1 MTASLSAVAALYAI
15 RRWAIMAARQTA
27 SAMARRILIILGHP
41 DPRPER
47 LCRALADAYR
57 QGASAAGHEVKVVD
71 VARLDF
77 VALKSRMEWE
87 GPVPD
92 SLREAQ
98 DAMQWAEHL
107 VIVFPIW
114 LGTMPALLKAFF
126 EQVLRPGFA
135 IEPTGPGRWRK
146 LLAGR
151 SARLVVTMGMPS
163 FIYRWYFRAHGIK
176 SFERNVLDFV
186 GIGPIH
192 EMLIGKVEGR
202 DAATRERWLAK
213 LAELGRRGD

>member
-1 MTASLSAVAALYAI
+1 
-15 RRWAIMAARQTA
+15 
-27 SAMARRILIILGHP
+27 MARHILIILGHP

-47 LCRALADAYR
+47 FCRALAEAYH
-57 QGASAAGHEVKVVD
+57 QGATEEGHEVKVVD
-71 VARLDF
+71 VPRLEF
-77 VALKSRMEWE
+77 TELKSRLEWE
-87 GPVPD
+87 GPVPEG
-92 SLREAQ
+92 LREAQ
-98 DAMQWAEHL
+98 EAIRWAEHL

-135 IEPTGPGRWRK
+135 MEQSSPGRWQK
-146 LLAGR
+146 LLSGR

-163 FIYRWYFRAHGIK
+163 FIYRWHFRAHGIK

-192 EMLIGKVEGR
+192 ETLIGMVDGR

>member
-1 MTASLSAVAALYAI
+1 
-15 RRWAIMAARQTA
+15 
-27 SAMARRILIILGHP
+27 MARRILIILGHP

-47 LCRALADAYR
+47 LCRGLAESYH
-57 QGASAAGHEVKVVD
+57 QGATEEGHEVKVVD

-77 VALKSRMEWE
+77 MALKSRLEWD
-87 GPVPD
+87 GPAPA

-98 DAMQWAEHL
+98 DAIRWAEHL
-107 VIVFPIW
+107 VIVFPLW

-135 IEPTGPGRWRK
+135 IEQTSPGRWQK
-146 LLAGR
+146 LLGGR

-163 FIYRWYFRAHGIK
+163 FLYRWYFRAHGIK
-176 SFERNVLDFV
+176 SFERNVLEFV
-186 GIGPIH
+186 GIGPTH
-192 EMLIGKVEGR
+192 ETLIGMVEGR

>member
-1 MTASLSAVAALYAI
+1 
-15 RRWAIMAARQTA
+15 
-27 SAMARRILIILGHP
+27 MARRILIILGHP

-47 LCRALADAYR
+47 FSRALAAAYH
-57 QGASAAGHEVKVVD
+57 QAATEVGHEVKVVD
-71 VARLDF
+71 VTRLDF
-77 VALKSRMEWE
+77 ASLRSRLEWE

-92 SLREAQ
+92 TLREPQA
-98 DAMQWAEHL
+98 AIAWAEHL

-135 IEPTGPGRWRK
+135 IEQTSPGRWHK

-163 FIYRWYFRAHGIK
+163 FIYRWHFRAHGIK
-176 SFERNVLDFV
+176 SFERNVLEFV

-192 EMLIGKVEGR
+192 ETLIGMVEDR
-202 DAATRERWLAK
+202 DVATRERWLAK

>member
-1 MTASLSAVAALYAI
+1 
-15 RRWAIMAARQTA
+15 
-27 SAMARRILIILGHP
+27 MARRILIILGHP

-47 LCRALADAYR
+47 FARALAAAYH
-57 QGASAAGHEVKVVD
+57 QAATEVGHEVKVVD
-71 VARLDF
+71 VTRLDF
-77 VALKSRMEWE
+77 ASLGSRQEWE

-92 SLREAQ
+92 ALREAQ
-98 DAMQWAEHL
+98 AAIGWAEHL
-107 VIVFPIW
+107 VFVFPIW
-114 LGTMPALLKAFF
+114 LGTMPALLKAFL

-135 IEPTGPGRWRK
+135 IEQTGPGRWNK

-163 FIYRWYFRAHGIK
+163 FIYRWHFRAHGIK

-192 EMLIGKVEGR
+192 ETLIGMVEDR
-202 DAATRERWLAK
+202 DVAMRERWLAK

>member
-1 MTASLSAVAALYAI
+1 
-15 RRWAIMAARQTA
+15 
-27 SAMARRILIILGHP
+27 MARRILIILGHP

-47 LCRALADAYR
+47 LCRALAETYH
-57 QGASAAGHEVKVVD
+57 QGATEAGHEVKVVD
-71 VARLDF
+71 VTRLEF
-77 VALKSRMEWE
+77 SELKSRMEWE
-87 GPVPD
+87 GPAPE

-98 DAMQWAEHL
+98 QAIVWAAHL
-107 VIVFPIW
+107 VVVFPIC

-135 IEPTGPGRWRK
+135 IEQTSPGRWNK

-163 FIYRWYFRAHGIK
+163 FLYRWYFRAHGIK

-192 EMLIGKVEGR
+192 ETLIGMVEGR

>member
-1 MTASLSAVAALYAI
+1 
-15 RRWAIMAARQTA
+15 
-27 SAMARRILIILGHP
+27 MARRILIILGHP

-47 LCRALADAYR
+47 FSRALAAAYH
-57 QGASAAGHEVKVVD
+57 QGATEAGHEVKVVD
-71 VARLDF
+71 VTRLNF
-77 VALKSRMEWE
+77 ASLGSRLEWE
-87 GPVPD
+87 GPVPET
-92 SLREAQ
+92 LREAQ
-98 DAMQWAEHL
+98 AAIVWAEHL

-135 IEPTGPGRWRK
+135 IEQTGPGRWHK

-163 FIYRWYFRAHGIK
+163 FIYRWHFRAHGIK

-192 EMLIGKVEGR
+192 ETLIGMVEDR
-202 DAATRERWLAK
+202 DVGMRERWLAK

>member
-1 MTASLSAVAALYAI
+1 
-15 RRWAIMAARQTA
+15 
-27 SAMARRILIILGHP
+27 MARRILIILGHP

-47 LCRALADAYR
+47 FCRALAETYHR
-57 QGASAAGHEVKVVD
+57 SATEAGHEVKAVD
-71 VARLDF
+71 VTRLDF
-77 VALKSRMEWE
+77 SALKSRTEWE
-87 GPVPD
+87 GPVPET
-92 SLREAQ
+92 LREAQ
-98 DAMQWAEHL
+98 EAIRWAQHL

-135 IEPTGPGRWRK
+135 IEQVSPGRWHK
-146 LLAGR
+146 LLSGR

-163 FIYRWYFRAHGIK
+163 VIYRLYFRAHGIR

-192 EMLIGKVEGR
+192 ETLIGMVEGR
-202 DAATRERWLAK
+202 DAAMRERWLAK
-213 LAELGRRGD
+213 LAELGRRGE

>member
-1 MTASLSAVAALYAI
+1 
-15 RRWAIMAARQTA
+15 
-27 SAMARRILIILGHP
+27 MARRILIILGHP

-47 LCRALADAYR
+47 FGRALAAAYH
-57 QGASAAGHEVKVVD
+57 QAATEEGHEVKVVD
-71 VARLDF
+71 VTRLDF
-77 VALKSRMEWE
+77 ASLGSRQEWE
-87 GPVPD
+87 GPAPD
-92 SLREAQ
+92 ALREPQA
-98 DAMQWAEHL
+98 AIGWAEHL

-135 IEPTGPGRWRK
+135 IEQTSPGRWHK

-163 FIYRWYFRAHGIK
+163 FIYRWHFRAHGIK

-186 GIGPIH
+186 GIGPIQ
-192 EMLIGKVEGR
+192 ETFIGMVEDR
-202 DAATRERWLAK
+202 DVAMRERWLAK